1 MKKAFPIIL
10 VFFGSMGILP
20 SSPLQADY
28 DLTWHTIDGGGGTS
42 SNGDFVLSGTIGQ
55 PDAGTM
61 KGGNYVLVGGFWS
74 GQEHCFVNL
83 PDLADFLSD
92 WLEEF
97 PVAGVDWDL
106 DDSGTVDLIDYNL
119 LAQSWM
125 QYCPDGW
132 PMP

>member
-1 MKKAFPIIL
+1 MKKVFPIIL
-10 VFFGSMGILP
+10 VFFGTMVTLP
-20 SSPLQADY
+20 SSSLQADY

-42 SNGDFVLSGTIGQ
+42 SGGDFVLSGTIGQ

-61 KGGNYVLVGGFWS
+61 TGGDYVLAGGFWS
-74 GQEHCFVNL
+74 GWDPCFVNL

-97 PVAGVDWDL
+97 PVAGVDWDM

-119 LAQSWM
+119 FAQSWM